1 MLKTRRE
8 SITEDCCYLTWDKRT
23 FCCWRTVVRTL
34 SLAWR
39 SLFSNADT
47 ERLWKRDPGD
57 NEPLTGISLFGKP
70 CISWALQEDSNMSTN
85 DRSSD
90 THLSLNRLTNFHSIS
105 SYGMIKVDRNH
116 IHQKG
121 GPLSSL
127 GNSSRFLRT
136 TKNLHISVPGYRK
149 PKVISFNSH
158 SIKVG
163 IPAVGADLQG
173 ALLSTHYCRLA

>member
-1 MLKTRRE
+1 
-8 SITEDCCYLTWDKRT
+8 
-23 FCCWRTVVRTL
+23 
-34 SLAWR
+34 
-39 SLFSNADT
+39 
-47 ERLWKRDPGD
+47 
-57 NEPLTGISLFGKP
+57 
-70 CISWALQEDSNMSTN
+70 MSTN

-90 THLSLNRLTNFHSIS
+90 THLSLKRLTNFHSI

-127 GNSSRFLRT
+127 GNSSRFLST
-136 TKNLHISVPGYRK
+136 TKNLHVRFPGYGK
-149 PKVISFNSH
+149 PKVISFNFD

-163 IPAVGADLQG
+163 SPAARADLQG